1 MKYTDFKAA
10 MVAKKEEANKA
21 AEAKPQVMAMAAPT
35 EARQRI
41 EAAIAEGRSK
51 LLCNKNK

>member
-1 MKYTDFKAA
+1 MKYTDFKASLD
-10 MVAKKEEANKA
+10 AKKAAAKA
-21 AEAKPQVMAMAAPT
+21 IPEVALMSAPS

-41 EAAIAEGRSK
+41 DAAITEGKAK

>member
-1 MKYTDFKAA
+1 MKYTDFKASLD
-10 MVAKKEEANKA
+10 AKKA
-21 AEAKPQVMAMAAPT
+21 ATPEVALMSAPS

-41 EAAIAEGRSK
+41 DAAITEGKAK